1 MDIWIGRQRRARASH
16 CLPLPLTPVSLS
28 VSPSTEGFATSR
40 GQLIRAILYPK
51 PSKFNFERQTFLF
64 MRILLFALT
73 MGMGLQVYIYHRNG
87 IAPLKTFLDALNLI
101 TVAVP
106 PALPLA
112 LSIGTSVALARLKSF
127 GIFCSD
133 ATRISAAGRVNCL
146 CFDKTGTLTT
156 DGLTLK
162 GVAVSQVGKHS
173 LSHTHTMDRGETRA
187 RHGAIVTGLL

>member
-1 MDIWIGRQRRARASH
+1 
-16 CLPLPLTPVSLS
+16 
-28 VSPSTEGFATSR
+28 
-40 GQLIRAILYPK
+40 
-51 PSKFNFERQTFLF
+51 
-64 MRILLFALT
+64 
-73 MGMGLQVYIYHRNG
+73 
-87 IAPLKTFLDALNLI
+87 
-101 TVAVP
+101 
-106 PALPLA
+106 LA

-173 LSHTHTMDRGETRA
+173 LSHTHTMDTGETR
-187 RHGAIVTGLL
+187 GAMLI

>member
-1 MDIWIGRQRRARASH
+1 VAVRLLSD
-16 CLPLPLTPVSLS
+16 VS
-28 VSPSTEGFATSR
+28 
-40 GQLIRAILYPK
+40 
-51 PSKFNFERQTFLF
+51 
-64 MRILLFALT
+64 
-73 MGMGLQVYIYHRNG
+73 NG
-87 IAPLKTFLDALNLI
+87 VDWAKTFLDCLNLI

-112 LSIGTSVALARLKSF
+112 LSIGTSVALSRLKSF

-162 GVAVSQVGKHS
+162 GLHYVLEHDAGAAESKGGDARRTLGAMLTEVRPCSSQNK
-173 LSHTHTMDRGETRA
+173 
-187 RHGAIVTGLL
+187 GLAGPCVCLN